1 MKRWVLR
8 NGVANKEENV
18 DISASLTSHTRQIF
32 SVHSS
37 VTSQE
42 VGKANALGISSLLL
56 HILQSRDISSEKTI
70 QEYLDPAL
78 RSLAP
83 LELWPGLMESAT
95 LITQKLV
102 EGKKLAVWGD
112 YDVDGITS
120 TAVVL
125 DVLSA
130 HGYAALAHIPE
141 RYSEGY
147 GLNIPYIEK
156 LAQEGVDTIVTVD
169 CGISDNEA
177 ISHAKNLG
185 LTVIISDHHL
195 PPEILPPADAIC
207 NPRMGECP
215 CPDLAG
221 VGVAFFLMCAVNK
234 ALKEHSGVSFDMR
247 SVLDLVALG
256 TLADVV
262 NLQGQNRILVK
273 NGLLTIGTAL
283 RPGLAALKSV
293 CKFDIA
299 AKLGAGQIVF
309 SLAPRINAAGRMGRA
324 QWALDLLR
332 SVDYD
337 TALPLAQKLDALN
350 TERRKDEER
359 IHQEARE
366 QALAQ
371 KDSLSL
377 VLYGKDWHQGII
389 GIVASR
395 IVEEFYKPTLILCD
409 GMSGIKGSGRSI
421 REFHLHEGLSSIA
434 DILTGYGGHK
444 LAAGLSLN
452 AENLDAL
459 RVRFANVVQESLG
472 DTLPLPSLTVDAIVD
487 FSVAS
492 DAIFLRELELLQPF
506 GMGNAEPVFVSP
518 ALLVKKMRYI
528 GKNKE
533 HVFLE
538 VCDESTG
545 ITLHAKAWRKAAEFT
560 TSLTNSY
567 IYLAYTPLINTY
579 NGVASVEV
587 RVKDWARKQEA

>member
-1 MKRWVLR
+1 MKKWLLR
-8 NGVANKEENV
+8 KRKEDINEAV
-18 DISASLTSHTRQIF
+18 DVSSSISLGELHVF
-32 SVHSS
+32 SALSS
-37 VTSQE
+37 ATTQE
-42 VGKANALGISSLLL
+42 AGKANALGISSLLL
-56 HILQSRDISSEKTI
+56 HILQLRNIVTESDI
-70 QEYLDPAL
+70 QEYLSPNL
-78 RSLAP
+78 RLLAP
-83 LELWPGLMESAT
+83 LELWPGLNQAADI
-95 LITQKLV
+95 LAQKLID
-102 EGKKLAVWGD
+102 GKKVAVWGD

-120 TAVVL
+120 TALVL
-125 DVLSA
+125 DVLAA
-130 HGYAALAHIPE
+130 HGYAGIAHIPD
-141 RYSEGY
+141 RYTEGY

-156 LAQEGVDTIVTVD
+156 LAAEGVDTILTVD
-169 CGISDNEA
+169 CGISDTAA
-177 ISHAKNLG
+177 IAHAKELG
-185 LTVIISDHHL
+185 LTVVVSDHHL
-195 PPEILPPADAIC
+195 PPEIIPQADAIC

-215 CPDLAG
+215 CQDLAG

-234 ALKEHSGVSFDMR
+234 ALQKHSGITYDMR

-273 NGLLTIGTAL
+273 NGLLVITTAL

-309 SLAPRINAAGRMGRA
+309 SLAPRINAAGRMGHA
-324 QWALDLLR
+324 SVALDLLR
-332 SVDYD
+332 STDFD
-337 TALPLAQKLDALN
+337 SALPLAQKLDALN

-371 KDSLSL
+371 KDKMGL

-409 GMSGIKGSGRSI
+409 GMMGIKGSGRSI
-421 REFHLHEGLSSIA
+421 KEFHLHEGLSSLS
-434 DILTGYGGHK
+434 DLLLSYGGHK
-444 LAAGLSLN
+444 LAAGLSL
-452 AENLDAL
+452 AVENLEALSIRFDAI
-459 RVRFANVVQESLG
+459 VRESLNN
-472 DTLPLPSLTVDAIVD
+472 TLPLPSLTVDAVVD
-487 FSVAS
+487 FSSAS
-492 DAIFLRELELLQPF
+492 NAIFLRELELLQPF
-506 GMGNAEPVFVSP
+506 GMGNAEPVFASP

-528 GKNKE
+528 GYNKE

-538 VCDESTG
+538 VLDESTG
-545 ITLHAKAWRKAAEFT
+545 ITLHAKAWRKAAEFS

-567 IYLAYTPLINTY
+567 VYLAYTPLINTY

-587 RVKDWARKQEA
+587 RIKDWMRKTDT